1 MKYCNKTP
9 LFLSRIGCLL
19 LLTMCGYKQ
28 IADTEFLPQ
37 KVYIAAAVSGTVYT
51 IDAIPV
57 HSSNTP
63 TEGTIF
69 RFAVDRDENVFDIP
83 MAVLRSGP
91 DNNGSVDVGI
101 APNNDTINKLVAAGR
116 LDATVLPAA
125 NYTLPSSVTI
135 DDGATRGNFSIP
147 VDFGYLMDNAPD
159 NRYALAFDISSD
171 DREVNRA
178 LGTLVVVVD
187 TRIMSPV
194 VDFSAKADLS
204 RWNNVIFANTSS
216 YITSSEWDFGDG
228 TTSTETNP
236 SHVYQESGMYDVTLT
251 VTGLSGEK
259 TSKTVSV
266 TVIESHELD
275 KSIWSI
281 LDFNTEEASGEGPVN
296 GHATAAIDGDTG
308 TFWHSQWQGGTPPQ
322 PHWIAVD
329 MGKPYILVS
338 VAAARRRDDNRGQT
352 RCKIYTS
359 LDGETWVDRG
369 EFTVNPD
376 TNDPQTFT
384 MPVLEPARY
393 FKYEA
398 IESRQGFSFLG
409 ELWAYGAE
417 E

>member
-1 MKYCNKTP
+1 MKYCNK
-9 LFLSRIGCLL
+9 ILL
-19 LLTMCGYKQ
+19 LLSGIWLTSLMGCGYKQ

-37 KVYIAAAVSGTVYT
+37 SVYIAAAVSGTIYT

-63 TEGTIF
+63 TEGTVF
-69 RFAVDRDENVFDIP
+69 RFVVDSDNNVFDIP

-91 DNNGSVDVGI
+91 DNNGSVNVAI
-101 APNNDTINKLVAAGR
+101 SPNNDTISKLVAAGR
-116 LDATVLPAA
+116 LAATVLPAA

-135 DDGATRGNFSIP
+135 ADGATRGNFNIP
-147 VDFGYLMDNAPD
+147 VDFRYLMDNSPG
-159 NRYALAFDISSD
+159 NRYALAFDISSE
-171 DREVNRA
+171 DRAVNRA

-194 VDFSAKADLS
+194 VDLSAKADLNQ
-204 RWNNVIFANTSS
+204 WNRVLFTNNSS

-228 TTSTETNP
+228 STSTEMNP
-236 SHVYQESGMYDVTLT
+236 SHVYDEAGMYDVTLT
-251 VTGLSGEK
+251 ATGISGEES
-259 TSKTVSV
+259 SKTIGV

-275 KSIWSI
+275 KSLWSI
-281 LDFNTEEASGEGPVN
+281 HSFNTEEASGEGPVN
-296 GHATAAIDGDTG
+296 GHATAAIDGDTA

-359 LDGETWVDRG
+359 LDGETWTDRG

-376 TNDPQTFT
+376 TNDPQTFS
-384 MPVLEPARY
+384 MPTLEPARY